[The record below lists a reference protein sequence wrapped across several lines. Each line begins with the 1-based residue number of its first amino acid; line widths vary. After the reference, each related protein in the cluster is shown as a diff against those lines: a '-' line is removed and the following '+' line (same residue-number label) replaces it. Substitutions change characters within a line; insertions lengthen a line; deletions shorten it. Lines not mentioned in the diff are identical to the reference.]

1 MILQANAVSFR
12 YDQAQDVVTGVDFAA
27 EAGEVICV
35 LGPNGAGKSTL
46 LRILAGLLSPRT
58 GSVELSGEPVT
69 RFSAKA
75 RAREIALVPQALY
88 SLPDLTVRDFVSQG
102 RYAYRTLF
110 RPENAADRGAVE
122 QALVEADL
130 LSLDARPM
138 NALSGGQRQ
147 RALVARALAQEPRIV
162 LVDEPT
168 NSLDPRHQVQVFRV
182 IAGLGCAGRAAV
194 VVTHDL
200 NLASQFASR
209 IVLMDGGRVVAN
221 GSVHEVLK
229 PEVLKPVYGDDLA
242 FGQMHVSGWNEERP
256 FVLPWQQDESL
267 RRGPTSSP

>member
-1 MILQANAVSFR
+1 MVILLASAVSFR
-12 YDQAQDVVTGVDFAA
+12 YDQAQDVVTAVDFTA
-27 EAGEVICV
+27 EAGEVVCV

-46 LRILAGLLSPRT
+46 LRILGGLLSPRT
-58 GSVELSGEPVT
+58 GSVELCGKPVR

-75 RAREIALVPQALY
+75 RAQEIALVPQALY

-102 RYAYRTLF
+102 RYAYRSLF

-122 QALVEADL
+122 QALGEADL
-130 LSLDARPM
+130 VHLGARPM
-138 NALSGGQRQ
+138 AALSGGQRQ

-256 FVLPWQQDESL
+256 FVLPWQQAEPL
-267 RRGPTSSP
+267 RRDPTS

>member
-1 MILQANAVSFR
+1 MILRGAQVSFS
-12 YDQAQDVVTGVDFAA
+12 YEPAQDVVSGVDF
-27 EAGEVICV
+27 EVGAGEVVCV

-46 LRILAGLLSPRT
+46 LRVLAGLLAPHT
-58 GSVELSGEPVT
+58 GSVELSGRPVG
-69 RFSAKA
+69 RYSAKA
-75 RAREIALVPQALY
+75 RAQEIALVPQALY
-88 SLPDLTVRDFVSQG
+88 SLPDLSVRDFVSQG

-110 RPENAADRGAVE
+110 RPENEADRAAVE
-122 QALVEADL
+122 KALDEADL
-130 LSLDARPM
+130 IGLGARPL
-138 NALSGGQRQ
+138 ASLSGGQRQ
-147 RALVARALAQEPRIV
+147 RALVARALAQEPRLV

-194 VVTHDL
+194 IVTHDL

-229 PEVLKPVYGDDLA
+229 PEVLHPVYGEDLA
-242 FGQMHVSGWNEERP
+242 FGQMRVAGWNEDRP
-256 FVLPWQQDESL
+256 FVLPWQQSDDA
-267 RRGPTSSP
+267 